1 MLKAKRGLAALVAL
15 GTLAVG
21 TLAVASGDLR
31 PDTDSVMTTI
41 VFSHVAGKTRSC
53 DGVDGTYTEQV
64 VSVTGTATG
73 DPRLSGKAV
82 FSVSLIVNDGNGVGV
97 EDGTLRISDPTTGR
111 TKLKARVKDAGVA
124 EIWQGLV
131 FGQVRDRGTGPDEET
146 SGAGGLHAGYRITF
160 FPNGSVTMQIGGEAA
175 DGRIPGV
182 IFSGKCKGK
191 YERFEGD
198 IPPPATL
205 SARTR
210 AVAPKAGWLR

>member
-1 MLKAKRGLAALVAL
+1 M
-15 GTLAVG
+15 
-21 TLAVASGDLR
+21 
-31 PDTDSVMTTI
+31 
-41 VFSHVAGKTRSC
+41 
-53 DGVDGTYTEQV
+53 
-64 VSVTGTATG
+64 
-73 DPRLSGKAV
+73 
-82 FSVSLIVNDGNGVGV
+82 GV

-131 FGQVRDRGTGPDEET
+131 FGQVRDRGIGPAEET
-146 SGAGGLHAGYRITF
+146 SGAGGIHAGYRITF

-198 IPPPATL
+198 IPAPTTL

-210 AVAPKAGWLR
+210 AAAPKVGWHR